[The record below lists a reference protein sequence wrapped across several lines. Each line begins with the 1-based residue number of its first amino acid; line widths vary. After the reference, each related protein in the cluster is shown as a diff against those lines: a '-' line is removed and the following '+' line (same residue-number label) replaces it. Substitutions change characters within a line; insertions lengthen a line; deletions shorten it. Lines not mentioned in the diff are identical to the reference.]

1 VPLDPVTA
9 QINDL
14 VQELRQSSPPLSVD
28 LLRGGYAQFI
38 EQIGTDTTTCKVE
51 PIEIEGL
58 ASLSLTPPD
67 CGDGL
72 LVWFHG
78 GGWVISSPE
87 LAINELDRLAVAARC
102 RAISVGYR
110 LAPEYPFPT
119 PQLDAVVSASWCVAH
134 AEELGADPNKVA
146 VGGDSAGGNLA
157 AVAAQRVD
165 DLCAQVLVYPGT
177 DLTEERVDA
186 QPYPDGY
193 FLDHATVEFFLEQS
207 VGEADVRDP
216 VISPAL
222 AMPMLLGAAP
232 PALVI
237 TAEYDP
243 LRDDGRAYAELLRA
257 AGVHVETKHYDA
269 QMHGFFSMPEALADA
284 RDAIETAGTFLAAQ
298 FDAA

>member
-1 VPLDPVTA
+1 M
-9 QINDL
+9 
-14 VQELRQSSPPLSVD
+14 
-28 LLRGGYAQFI
+28 
-38 EQIGTDTTTCKVE
+38 
-51 PIEIEGL
+51 
-58 ASLSLTPPD
+58 
-67 CGDGL
+67 
-72 LVWFHG
+72 
-78 GGWVISSPE
+78 
-87 LAINELDRLAVAARC
+87 DRLAVAARC

-119 PQLDAVVSASWCVAH
+119 PQLDGVVAATWCVAH
-134 AEELGADPNKVA
+134 AEELGADPRKVA

-177 DLTEERVDA
+177 DLSRGA
-186 QPYPDGY
+186 RSRPQPYPDGY
-193 FLDHATVEFFLEQS
+193 FLDHAAVEFFLEHA

-222 AMPMLLGAAP
+222 AMPMVLGATP

-243 LRDDGRAYAELLRA
+243 LRDDGREYAELLRD
-257 AGVHVETKHYDA
+257 AGVHVETRHYDA

-284 RDAIETAGTFLAAQ
+284 RDAIEAAGAFLAAQ
-298 FDAA
+298 FDAALRVHRRENPAP